1 MRSELAVRR
10 SAWLSDLPLIV
21 KIGAAPAIALILL
34 AILAVT
40 SIIQQQAVSARLLRV
55 VQVDMPA
62 SARMQQIS
70 ERITAD
76 HGELYRLLT
85 DQAGSID
92 TKSIDSSM
100 KALLAD
106 LDSIKAELTAVKAKA
121 NPQERATLDKLIK
134 QLGETRSAVD
144 LVGAMIG
151 ADFQTAA
158 GFVAPFEDSY
168 RQMTATLASVVDEQR
183 KATDHQAAVTYASA
197 QQGVTFMIAAAGLTL
212 VMVSIVA
219 VVLSRITRTA
229 VSRIASATQ
238 ALAKGDKSVDLE
250 ALTRGDELGAIVT
263 SLLIFRDNQRHLDE
277 LRGEQEG
284 AAARVAEE
292 RRLKEDAAAAAA
304 HEQVAVVT
312 ALAEGLDRLASG
324 DLTFRIQTAFPG
336 AYAKLRDDFNLAIQR
351 LEDTM
356 ATIITTAAD
365 LQSGASLIVQSADDL
380 SSRTERQAA
389 TLEETAAA
397 MDEITATVKKTA
409 DGAGGARDVVASA
422 KDSASRSGEVVRGAV
437 GAMGEIEASSRQI
450 SQIIGVIDEIAFQ
463 TNLLALNAGVEAA
476 RAGDAGRGFAVVA
489 SEVRALAQRS
499 AEAAKEIK
507 GLIAASTA
515 QVARGVT
522 LVDETGVALE
532 QIMEQ
537 VAHINDIV
545 TEIAASAKEQAV
557 GLNQVNAAINQMDQA
572 TQRNAAMVQ
581 ESTSTSRSLGQDAEE
596 LVRLMAR
603 FSIKS
608 SPQAGASQTRASA
621 PASGRAASVLNS
633 VSAGRGAMV
642 ESLRRAL

>member
-1 MRSELAVRR
+1 MRSEFAVQR
-10 SAWLSDLPLIV
+10 SAWLSDMPLIV
-21 KIGAAPAIALILL
+21 KIGAAPAIALIML
-34 AILAVT
+34 AVLAVT
-40 SIIQQQAVSARLLRV
+40 SIIQQQAVSARLLKV

-62 SARMQQIS
+62 TVRMQQIS

-121 NPQERATLDKLIK
+121 NPDERATLDKLIK
-134 QLGETRSAVD
+134 QLGDTRSAVD

-168 RQMTATLASVVDEQR
+168 RQMTATLARVVDEQR
-183 KATDHQAAVTYASA
+183 KATDQRAAVTYASA

-219 VVLSRITRTA
+219 VVLSQITRTA

-238 ALAKGDKSVDLE
+238 ALAKGDKSVDLDS
-250 ALTRGDELGAIVT
+250 LKRGDELGAIVA
-263 SLLIFRDNQRHLDE
+263 SLLIFRDNQRHLDQ

-284 AAARVAEE
+284 VAARVAEE

-304 HEQVAVVT
+304 REQVAVVT

-324 DLTFRIQTAFPG
+324 DLTFRINAVFPG
-336 AYAKLRDDFNLAIQR
+336 AYAKLREDFNLAIQR

-356 ATIITTAAD
+356 ATIITTATN
-365 LQSGASLIVQSADDL
+365 LQSGSSLIVQSADEL

-409 DGAGGARDVVASA
+409 DGAGDARDVVGSA

-437 GAMGEIEASSRQI
+437 SAMGEIEASSRQI

-522 LVDETGVALE
+522 LVDETGSVLE
-532 QIMEQ
+532 HIVEQ

-545 TEIAASAKEQAV
+545 TEIAASAKEQAM

-608 SPQAGASQTRASA
+608 SPQDRSST

-633 VSAGRGAMV
+633 VGAGRGAMV